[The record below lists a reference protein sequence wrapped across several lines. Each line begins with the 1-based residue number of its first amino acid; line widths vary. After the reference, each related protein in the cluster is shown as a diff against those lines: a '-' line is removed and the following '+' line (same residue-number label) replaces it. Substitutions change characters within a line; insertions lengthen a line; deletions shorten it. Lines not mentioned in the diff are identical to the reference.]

1 MKYITASLLALFVFG
16 LIIPNAFAENVP
28 DWVKN
33 TAGWWATDA
42 ISETE
47 FVNAIEFLVNEEII
61 QVSDATSGK
70 DSSGSVPSWI
80 KNNAGWWADGQI
92 DDQTFVNGIEFLIKE
107 GIITLDR
114 ECKFE
119 GVEFSHLPTR
129 VGNSLLVPVDG
140 LVGYSTKDLLCKNID
155 LTFID
160 ESVYVNKVS
169 ALNSHGFRGVEFS
182 AEKPSNTYRI
192 FLIGGST
199 IFGEHVGESDTKAA
213 HLQKLFADQNLD
225 FNIEV
230 INAGVASAWSKTEVI
245 MVKEKIINYEPD
257 LLIIFDGWNDVTGE
271 LVKNANWNKEASVEN
286 WISRWTEIC
295 EIGKQNNF
303 ETIITV
309 QPILGSGNKLL
320 TNHESAEYTSHTFI
334 PSLVSLLKNY
344 ANNLNNLESSCTKTA
359 DLTNAYDDVFL
370 PVYTDLGHVN
380 SLGGKIIAYEFF
392 NLAVPII
399 FQHDTET
406 QNRLLSENSSDQFK
420 IKHIQ
425 KIESDKDFTGRLIEN
440 RKISNDLS
448 NTRFWFADL
457 RNVDFSNV
465 NLVDVDFRFAKMSN
479 VSFKGATLVDVLMP
493 RAILGNVDFSD
504 AKLTNVR
511 LSTSSIL
518 YANFDGSVLDN
529 VEILGSYF
537 LQSNFKNSEIKNMVF
552 KRVVIISS
560 DFSETEFKNVTFED
574 SIFDKVDFNGVDFSS
589 IKIKRGNAFADS
601 LFTNSNISDYELY
614 ETDFSE
620 KRLSSSCHELGI
632 QDATTR
638 DKFYDPEVD
647 FPYPRCIIPSS
658 NLSGLNLSKTDLS
671 DVVFSRITSFAVPLG
686 SNSSLDQS
694 YIDNQRMYRDY
705 YGAILAYVNLSNSNL
720 SGKNLSLTIFTN
732 ADMSHTDLSSSDMLY
747 ADLTNANLTGADL
760 TNANLTGADLTNA
773 NLTGADLTNANLTGA
788 DLTNA
793 KLNHTILTCLNHP
806 ICLN

>member
-1 MKYITASLLALFVFG
+1 MKYITVSLLALFVFG

-33 TAGWWATDA
+33 TAGWWADDK
-42 ISETE
+42 ISEEE

-61 QVSDATSGK
+61 QVSDVISGK

-119 GVEFSHLPTR
+119 GVEFSHLSTR
-129 VGNSLLVPVDG
+129 VFG
-140 LVGYSTKDLLCKNID
+140 LFGHSSKDLLCKNID

-160 ESVYVNKVS
+160 ESSYVNKVS

-271 LVKNANWNKEASVEN
+271 LVKNANWNKEANVEN

-309 QPILGSGNKLL
+309 QPILGSGNKLF
-320 TNHESAEYTSHTFI
+320 TNHESAEYTTHNYI
-334 PSLVSLLKNY
+334 PSHVRLLENY
-344 ANNLNNLESSCTKTA
+344 ANNLNNLELSCTKTA

-425 KIESDKDFTGRLIEN
+425 KIESDNDFTGRLIEN
-440 RKISNDLS
+440 VKIINDLS
-448 NTRFWFADL
+448 DTRFWFADL
-457 RNVDFSNV
+457 RNVDFSDV

-493 RAILGNVDFSD
+493 RVILQNVDFSD

-511 LSTSSIL
+511 LSSSSIL
-518 YANFDGSVLDN
+518 HSNFDGSVLNN
-529 VEILGSYF
+529 VEIIGSYF
-537 LQSNFKNSEIKNMVF
+537 LQNNFKNSEIKNMIF
-552 KRVVIISS
+552 NRAVIINS
-560 DFSETEFKNVTFED
+560 DFSETEFKNTTFEQN
-574 SIFDKVDFNGVDFSS
+574 FFEMTDFTDVDFSS
-589 IKIKRGNAFADS
+589 IKIKRGVVFADS
-601 LFTNSNISDYELY
+601 LFTNSNIFDYELY

-620 KRLSSSCHELGI
+620 KRVSSGCQELGI
-632 QDATTR
+632 ENAMTR
-638 DKFYDPEVD
+638 DEFYEPQLTT
-647 FPYPRCIIPSS
+647 CIIPSS
-658 NLSGLNLSKTDLS
+658 NLSGLNLSKIDLS
-671 DVVFSRITSFAVPLG
+671 DVVFSRITSFADPLQ

-694 YIDNQRMYRDY
+694 YIDSSHMYRDY

-732 ADMSHTDLSSSDMLY
+732 ATMPYTDLSSSNMLY
-747 ADLTNANLTGADL
+747 ADLTNANLIGADL

-773 NLTGADLTNANLTGA
+773 NLIGA